1 MRYEDISNTKKFK
14 ELMELI
20 PEAERP
26 KVEEAIRAM
35 VKDFEEKVIRPLGT
49 LVKR

>member
-1 MRYEDISNTKKFK
+1 MRYEDIAGTKKFK
-14 ELMELI
+14 DLLEQI
-20 PEAERP
+20 PESERP

-35 VKDFEEKVIRPLGT
+35 VKDFEEKVIRPLGQ